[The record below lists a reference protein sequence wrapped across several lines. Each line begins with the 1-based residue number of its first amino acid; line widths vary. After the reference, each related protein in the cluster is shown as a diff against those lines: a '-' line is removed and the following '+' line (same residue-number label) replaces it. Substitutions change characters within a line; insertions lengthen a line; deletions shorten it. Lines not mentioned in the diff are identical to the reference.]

1 MISIKKVVQSI
12 MSCRCHIASIT

>member
-1 MISIKKVVQSI
+1 MISIKKVVQRI